1 MNLREI
7 TKKVDYDFSK
17 AGYKTLGIAIKI
29 NDGPFRYVGIL
40 PMLDPPR
47 HDTAKTIQNLVN
59 AGIEVKM
66 ITGDHLN
73 IAKETARLIGELF

>member
-1 MNLREI
+1 MLKE
-7 TKKVDYDFSK
+7 TVKKVDYDFSK
-17 AGYKTLGIAIKI
+17 AGYKTLGVAVKV
-29 NDGPFRYVGIL
+29 NDEPFVFCGIL